1 MALGFLTLCSVVQ
14 LREDSWGMM
23 RNSACLEEHQDLKQ
37 LLRGGHLPVWL
48 PVVILGRKTFL
59 TGVNSVY
66 PLITNNLFKP

>member
-1 MALGFLTLCSVVQ
+1 
-14 LREDSWGMM
+14 MM